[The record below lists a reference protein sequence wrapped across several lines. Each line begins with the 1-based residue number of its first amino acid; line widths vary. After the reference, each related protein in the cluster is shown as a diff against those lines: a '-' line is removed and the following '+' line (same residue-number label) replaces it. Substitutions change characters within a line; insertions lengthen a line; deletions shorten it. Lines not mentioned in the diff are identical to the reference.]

1 MSLFTSPTYL
11 NYLLTGINEPFT
23 QSWAWTLLF
32 LLLSVSMTPFGVGGI
47 PPLSEEGT
55 LEYAPGLIRGIPA
68 WAFSIIMYSVFTT
81 AILLGI
87 LWYYPNEFP
96 ANNSMNPHTD
106 NLTKVELSQRSSY
119 DASNE
124 QAALRRSSSLI
135 QRKGVNAELGFNN
148 DDGPKASVM

>member
-1 MSLFTSPTYL
+1 LFTSPTYL

-47 PPLSEEGT
+47 PPLSEEGF
-55 LEYAPGLIRGIPA
+55 LEYAPSLIRGIPA

-81 AILLGI
+81 TILLGI
-87 LWYYPNEFP
+87 LWYYPNEFLS
-96 ANNSMNPHTD
+96 NNSNPHTD

-135 QRKGVNAELGFNN
+135 QRKGANVDLGFNN
-148 DDGPKASVM
+148 DDSPRA